1 MMKTFPALHPSVD
14 MFVSVLESR
23 DPDDGRMGFPTGQF
37 SLGDA
42 QREKEMFA
50 TWEGQVQPARPEKV

>member
-1 MMKTFPALHPSVD
+1 
-14 MFVSVLESR
+14 MFVRVIDSR

-50 TWEGQVQPARPEKV
+50 VWEEQVQPARAEKV

>member
-1 MMKTFPALHPSVD
+1 MKTFPALHASVG
-14 MFVSVLESR
+14 MFVRVIDSR

-50 TWEGQVQPARPEKV
+50 VWEEQVQPARAEKV

>member
-1 MMKTFPALHPSVD
+1 MKTFPALHPSRD
-14 MFVSVLESR
+14 MFVGVIESR
-23 DPDDGRMGFPTGQF
+23 DPDDGSMGFPTGQF